1 MLWINPWEGDRVAAG
16 LQAHSEDLALTTG
29 QSIAGLGEAGDLMQA
44 RSDQLSRI
52 SDMIV
57 SRIEGSA
64 EQLHRKK
71 DDLSKVSGEAAGL
84 LEDVTERMHQAG
96 LQLNESGEA
105 GVANVDGSRRAA
117 T

>member
-1 MLWINPWEGDRVAAG
+1 
-16 LQAHSEDLALTTG
+16 
-29 QSIAGLGEAGDLMQA
+29 
-44 RSDQLSRI
+44 
-52 SDMIV
+52 MIV
-57 SRIEGSA
+57 SQIEGSA

-105 GVANVDGSRRAA
+105 GVANVDRVSAALRRDLERDCAGGRGGN
-117 T
+117 TVQR